1 MSGPLPPPKKKDGVT
16 VYEVEV
22 TEEDLEETIT
32 VPLEDKDTRLLVKL
46 RPMPNLFSV

>member
-1 MSGPLPPPKKKDGVT
+1 MSKPLSPPEKKDDVT

-22 TEEDLEETIT
+22 SEEDLEEPID
-32 VPLEDKDTRLLVKL
+32 VPLEDKQTRVVVKL